1 VLLQHFY
8 KAYYNLCTHN
18 NDKDDDVDV
27 VVDEAKH
34 LPVFVSLVLCYVH
47 YVITFY
53 LFILSIIVTYAYLN
67 HKSADQSRQLKESGQ
82 LAY

>member
-8 KAYYNLCTHN
+8 KTYYNLCTHN

-47 YVITFY
+47 YVITFALVVIY
-53 LFILSIIVTYAYLN
+53 SF
-67 HKSADQSRQLKESGQ
+67 
-82 LAY
+82 